1 MANFWNSA
9 QLEPKKSYQY
19 TVTMG
24 EIAEPFLIKAAKLPS
39 MEIGKIEADYTQYK
53 FYYPG
58 KITWTPVEFTIYD
71 VVGASSVAKKLVDLF
86 KKAGVRE
93 PKTADAGK
101 ATFSKN
107 TLSKSL
113 GSVIISQMD
122 TNGVEIGKWT
132 LTNAF
137 ITSVDFGQHSYS
149 DEGLIEVAVTIQ
161 YDWAAYTPN
170 K

>member
-137 ITSVDFGQHSYS
+137 ITSVDF
-149 DEGLIEVAVTIQ
+149 
-161 YDWAAYTPN
+161 
-170 K
+170 